1 MTTDAAEPLP
11 DRVHLKIMARAPVRI
26 LIADDHEV
34 VRQGLCRLLPV
45 DPELEVVGEAAN
57 GREAVRRSLRLRPD
71 VVVMDLLMPE
81 MDGTTATH
89 LIRRALPD
97 TQVVILTNVLN
108 DDSIVAAVRAGAIG
122 YLLKETGAVELRQAI
137 KLAASRQSQL
147 SPKIA
152 TRLMRTVADPE
163 RHVLLSVH
171 EVGVLRLIACGLTNK
186 EIAGELFINERTV
199 KSHVSNVF
207 SKLGVRNR
215 GQAAVHAVR
224 IGLVPFS
231 AVGPR

>member
-1 MTTDAAEPLP
+1 
-11 DRVHLKIMARAPVRI
+11 MARAPVRI

-171 EVGVLRLIACGLTNK
+171 EVGVLR
-186 EIAGELFINERTV
+186 
-199 KSHVSNVF
+199 
-207 SKLGVRNR
+207 
-215 GQAAVHAVR
+215 
-224 IGLVPFS
+224 
-231 AVGPR
+231 